1 MTTVSIHAPSPAVR
15 LRGFGRSL
23 LLLAAATLVA
33 CTHVPAQTTV
43 SADLAIVG
51 ATVIDPRDGT
61 RTSAQ
66 TVLVDDGRIVAV
78 GAEGSLTVPA
88 DTQIVDGHGRF
99 LIPGLWD
106 MHVHALWDP
115 IVRDTFLP
123 TFAAYGVTG
132 VRDMGGTIEVLQRI
146 RAERNAAEA
155 RGEDLP
161 WPRIVAPG
169 PILDGPEPVDPS
181 ISRAISTPE
190 QARAAVAELDALD
203 VDFIKVY
210 TLLPPEAYRAV
221 VEEAR
226 QRGLPVAGHI
236 PHGIDAIE
244 AARGMRSIEHMRTET
259 GGLCADIPADRCPV
273 VLAALHERGVWQ
285 TPTLVPRR
293 GRAFIGDPALIESP
307 ELALIPSAL
316 RSVWIA
322 NRDKTLRRISADG
335 LRTRRDDFGRET
347 AMAAELR
354 ARGIPML
361 AGSDAGA
368 DWSFPGSGLHDEL
381 VLLTD
386 AGLTPRE
393 TLRMATVGA
402 AEYFGLRDQGWI
414 GAGNAADMVLLDAD
428 PLDDIRNTRR
438 ISAVVMRGRLY
449 DRVRLDAL
457 LERARRAAAS
467 QR

>member
-1 MTTVSIHAPSPAVR
+1 MRESSPSLPPRV
-15 LRGFGRSL
+15 FGRPL
-23 LLLAAATLVA
+23 LLLAATLLAA
-33 CTHVPAQTTV
+33 CAHAPAEPTV

-51 ATVIDPRDGT
+51 ATVIDPRDGA
-61 RTSAQ
+61 RTPAR

-78 GAEGSLTVPA
+78 GAEGTLVVPA
-88 DTQIVDGHGRF
+88 EARIVDGHGRY

-123 TFAAYGVTG
+123 TFVAYGVTG
-132 VRDMGGTIEVLQRI
+132 VRDMGGTIEVLQQI
-146 RAERNAAEA
+146 RAERSAAET
-155 RGEDLP
+155 RGEDPP

-181 ISRAISTPE
+181 ISRAISTPD

-203 VDFIKVY
+203 VDFVKVY

-221 VEEAR
+221 AEAAR
-226 QRGLPVAGHI
+226 GRGLPVAGHI

-244 AARGMRSIEHMRTET
+244 AASGMRSIEHMRAET
-259 GGLCADIPADRCPV
+259 GGLCADMSADRCST
-273 VLAALHERGVWQ
+273 VLATLHARGVRQ

-293 GRAFIGDPALIESP
+293 ARAHLDDRALTASP
-307 ELALIPSAL
+307 ELDLIPAVL
-316 RSVWIA
+316 RAVWFA
-322 NRDKTLRRISADG
+322 NRDKTLRRSSADDM
-335 LRTRRDDFGRET
+335 RARREDFAREN
-347 AMAAELR
+347 AMVAELR

-368 DWSFPGSGLHDEL
+368 DWAYPGSGLHDEL
-381 VLLTD
+381 ELLVD

-393 TLRMATVGA
+393 ALWMATVGA

-414 GAGNAADMVLLDAD
+414 GAGHAADMVLLDAD

-457 LERARRAAAS
+457 LERARRAAAAH
-467 QR
+467 R